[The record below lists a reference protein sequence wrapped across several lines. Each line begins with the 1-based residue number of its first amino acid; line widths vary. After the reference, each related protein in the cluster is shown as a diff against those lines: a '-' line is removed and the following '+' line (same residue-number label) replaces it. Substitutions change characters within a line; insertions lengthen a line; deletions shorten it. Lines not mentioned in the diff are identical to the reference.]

1 MDYIPVLQRA
11 GTIVPLQMRL
21 RRSASQMKH
30 DPFTL
35 RVIGD
40 PNDSAIGHV
49 YHDERDG
56 YGYEENQYAYME
68 YVLKN
73 GVLTSKRTEEG
84 VYDCPNQ
91 IERIIMKL
99 QTIPKSVSIEVGG
112 VTRAAEFIVDK
123 DHMEITIRKP
133 NVRVTEEWTIR
144 MHQGDILALFVD
156 LQLKC
161 IRKGQVFNIASDN
174 NMDTC
179 EKTKSV
185 ILGIDYSEATDHEL
199 RETISS
205 LFYISYRYGYFPI
218 EDTFFRFD
226 VGWGCTL
233 RSTQMLLAEVSKL
246 WK

>member
-1 MDYIPVLQRA
+1 M
-11 GTIVPLQMRL
+11 
-21 RRSASQMKH
+21 
-30 DPFTL
+30 
-35 RVIGD
+35 IGD
-40 PNDSAIGHV
+40 ANDSAIGHV

-144 MHQGDILALFVD
+144 MH
-156 LQLKC
+156 
-161 IRKGQVFNIASDN
+161 
-174 NMDTC
+174 
-179 EKTKSV
+179 
-185 ILGIDYSEATDHEL
+185 
-199 RETISS
+199 
-205 LFYISYRYGYFPI
+205 
-218 EDTFFRFD
+218 
-226 VGWGCTL
+226 
-233 RSTQMLLAEVSKL
+233 
-246 WK
+246 